1 MAKEKIKVGIMG
13 FGVVGTGTYRVLTEN
28 SEMVKNQ
35 TGAEIVVEKVFVRDR
50 HKRRAV
56 EIPESLLTT
65 NPEDIIDNP
74 EIDIA
79 VELMGGQE
87 PAYSY
92 MMRAL
97 DNGKHVVTANKEL
110 MAKKG
115 RSILE
120 KADSAGVG
128 LGFEASVCGGI
139 PIIRAFKRSLC
150 TDKVERI
157 MGIVNG
163 TTNYILTKM
172 AQECSSYEDALKEAQ
187 ARGYAEADP
196 TADVEGYDA
205 AYKMAI
211 LASIGFH
218 SKVDINM
225 VRREGISKVGKRDIE
240 CGKELGWTIKLLGIA
255 EETGGGLEVKVSPV
269 MLPMGHPLASVN
281 GVNNA
286 VFVNSEAVGELMFY
300 GPGAGQMATGNS
312 VASDIMEIARQ
323 IASEN
328 KMLPNCSCL
337 ADKVFA
343 KEYSSS
349 FYIRLNAMNKPGV
362 LGKIAGVFGAFG
374 VSLESVLQKKT
385 EGESAEI
392 VWITSKV
399 KESSF
404 NKALESIRGLDA
416 VNEVCSIIR
425 VEANGHC

>member
-1 MAKEKIKVGIMG
+1 MKKDKIKIGILG

-28 SEMVKNQ
+28 FEAIKKQV
-35 TGAEIVVEKVFVRDR
+35 GAEIVVEKILMRDMSK
-50 HKRRAV
+50 KRLIDVPDRMV
-56 EIPESLLTT
+56 TT
-65 NPEDIIDNP
+65 KPEDILENSD
-74 EIDIA
+74 IDIV
-79 VELMGGQE
+79 VELMGGEE

-92 MMRAL
+92 IMRAL
-97 DNGKHVVTANKEL
+97 ENGKHVVTANKEL

-115 RSILE
+115 SSILE
-120 KADSAGVG
+120 KADNNG
-128 LGFEASVCGGI
+128 LSFGFEASVCGGI

-150 TDKVERI
+150 TDKVKRI

-172 AQECSSYEDALKEAQ
+172 TQEGSGYEDVLKEAQ
-187 ARGYAEADP
+187 AKGYAEADP

-211 LASIGFH
+211 LSSIGFH
-218 SKVDINM
+218 TKLDINM
-225 VRREGISKVGKRDIE
+225 IRREGISGVSKSDILYGKD
-240 CGKELGWTIKLLGIA
+240 LGWTIKLLGIA
-255 EETGGGLEVKVSPV
+255 QEIDGKLEVAVSPV
-269 MLPMGHPLASVN
+269 MLPAEHPLASVN

-323 IASEN
+323 IVLDN
-328 KMLPNCSCL
+328 KTLPNCSCFDVK
-337 ADKVFA
+337 AFA
-343 KEYSSS
+343 EEPESS
-349 FYIRLNAMNKPGV
+349 FYLRLDVINRPGV
-362 LGKIAGVFGAFG
+362 LAKIAGVFGNYG

-385 EGESAEI
+385 EGERAEI

-404 NKALESIRGLDA
+404 KKAIEFIKYMDV
-416 VNEVCSIIR
+416 VNEVSSIIR

>member
-1 MAKEKIKVGIMG
+1 MKKDKIKIGILG

-28 SEMVKNQ
+28 FEAIKKQV
-35 TGAEIVVEKVFVRDR
+35 GAEIVVEKILMRDMSK
-50 HKRRAV
+50 KRLIDVPDRMV
-56 EIPESLLTT
+56 TT
-65 NPEDIIDNP
+65 KPEDILENSD
-74 EIDIA
+74 IDIV
-79 VELMGGQE
+79 VELMGGEE

-92 MMRAL
+92 IMRAL
-97 DNGKHVVTANKEL
+97 ENGKHVVTANKEL

-115 RSILE
+115 SSILE
-120 KADSAGVG
+120 KADNNG
-128 LGFEASVCGGI
+128 LSFGFEASVCGGI

-150 TDKVERI
+150 TDKVKRI

-172 AQECSSYEDALKEAQ
+172 TQEGSGYEDVLKEAQ
-187 ARGYAEADP
+187 AKGYAEADP

-211 LASIGFH
+211 LSSIGFH
-218 SKVDINM
+218 TKLDINM
-225 VRREGISKVGKRDIE
+225 IRREGISGVSKSDILYGKD
-240 CGKELGWTIKLLGIA
+240 LGWTIKLLGIA
-255 EETGGGLEVKVSPV
+255 QEIDGKLEVAVSPV
-269 MLPMGHPLASVN
+269 MLPAEHPLALVN

-323 IASEN
+323 IVLDN
-328 KMLPNCSCL
+328 KTLPNCSCFDVK
-337 ADKVFA
+337 AFA
-343 KEYSSS
+343 EEPESS
-349 FYIRLNAMNKPGV
+349 FYLRLDVINRPGV
-362 LGKIAGVFGAFG
+362 LAKIAGVFGNYG

-385 EGESAEI
+385 EGERAEI

-404 NKALESIRGLDA
+404 KKAIEFIKYMDV
-416 VNEVCSIIR
+416 VNEVSSIIR

>member
-1 MAKEKIKVGIMG
+1 MKKDKIKIGILG

-28 SEMVKNQ
+28 FEAIKKQV
-35 TGAEIVVEKVFVRDR
+35 GAEIVVEKILMRDMSK
-50 HKRRAV
+50 KRLIDVPDRMV
-56 EIPESLLTT
+56 TT
-65 NPEDIIDNP
+65 KPEDILENSD
-74 EIDIA
+74 IDIV
-79 VELMGGQE
+79 VELMGGEE

-92 MMRAL
+92 IMRAL
-97 DNGKHVVTANKEL
+97 ENGKHVVTANKEL

-115 RSILE
+115 SSILE
-120 KADSAGVG
+120 KADNNG
-128 LGFEASVCGGI
+128 LSFGFEASVCGGI

-150 TDKVERI
+150 TDKVKRI

-172 AQECSSYEDALKEAQ
+172 TQEGSGYEDVLKEAQ
-187 ARGYAEADP
+187 AKGYAEADP

-211 LASIGFH
+211 LSSIGFH
-218 SKVDINM
+218 TKLDINM
-225 VRREGISKVGKRDIE
+225 IRREGISGVSKSDILYGKD
-240 CGKELGWTIKLLGIA
+240 LGWTIKLLGIA
-255 EETGGGLEVKVSPV
+255 QEIDGKLEVAVSPV
-269 MLPMGHPLASVN
+269 MLPAEHPLASVN

-323 IASEN
+323 IVLDN
-328 KMLPNCSCL
+328 KTLPNCSCFDVK
-337 ADKVFA
+337 AFA
-343 KEYSSS
+343 EEPESS
-349 FYIRLNAMNKPGV
+349 FYLRLDVINRPGV
-362 LGKIAGVFGAFG
+362 LAKIAGVFGDYG

-385 EGESAEI
+385 EGERAEI

-404 NKALESIRGLDA
+404 KKAIEFIKYMDV
-416 VNEVCSIIR
+416 VNEVSSIIR